1 LFTRLKALVEYFQP
15 MKNIFLFSL
24 FLIICQYTVMAGD
37 VKQYEFGDQ
46 WYPAD
51 PQELNSQLDSFFSA
65 ANPAKA
71 EGEILGIIAPHA
83 GYVFSGPVA
92 AYGFK
97 AIAGAKPDTVI
108 VMGPSHKYYFTGI
121 SVYPDGEFSTPLGN
135 FKIDSAIAKE
145 LGVLHFVNF
154 YKHNFS
160 GEHSVEAELP
170 FLKKVLPG
178 VKIVPIVFGDMDYE
192 ALSAVAQK
200 LVEISQKHKILV
212 IASSDLSHYLDYNLT
227 NAIDGKTVQL
237 IKDNESE
244 KLWDIRNDA
253 NGRACGINDI
263 TAFLRYVNLRGGKIT
278 ILKYLNSGDTSG
290 EKGRVV
296 GYVSALA
303 SITAESVKE
312 SEGQKMEKF
321 SLSED
326 DKKTLLRIARETLQS
341 YLVEGKLSKFKT
353 DSKNLNEN
361 RGAFVTL
368 TEHGQL
374 RGCIG
379 RMVADE
385 PLYKVISEMAI
396 AAAVNDPRFSA
407 VRSTELKDIEIEI
420 SVLTPFAVVKNLDD
434 IKMGTHGL
442 MLRKGFNS
450 GVFLPQVP
458 GEQGWDKKTYL
469 EELGHKAGL
478 SSDAYLDKDATIYSF
493 EAIVFNEKK

>member
-1 LFTRLKALVEYFQP
+1 
-15 MKNIFLFSL
+15 MS
-24 FLIICQYTVMAGD
+24 GD
-37 VKQYEFGDQ
+37 MKQYEFGDQ

-51 PQELNSQLDSFFSA
+51 PKELNAQLDSFFAA
-65 ANPAKA
+65 ANPAKV
-71 EGEILGIIAPHA
+71 EGEILGIISPHA

-97 AIAGAKPDTVI
+97 AITGVKVDTVI

-121 SVYPDGEFSTPLGN
+121 AVYPDGEFATPIGN
-135 FKIDSAIAKE
+135 FKIDSEIAKKFGT
-145 LGVLHFVNF
+145 LPFVNF
-154 YKHNFS
+154 DKHYFS
-160 GEHSVEAELP
+160 AEHSVEAQLP

-178 VKIVPIVFGDMDYE
+178 VKIVPIVFGDTDYE
-192 ALSAVAQK
+192 GLSDVAQK

-212 IASSDLSHYLDYNLT
+212 IASSDLSHFLDYDMT

-237 IKDNESE
+237 IKGNEG
-244 KLWDIRNDA
+244 KQLWDIRNDA

-263 TAFLRYVNLRGGKIT
+263 TAFLRYVTLRGGKMT

-303 SITAESVKE
+303 SVTADAAKE

-321 SLSED
+321 SLSDD

-341 YLVEGKLSKFKT
+341 YLVDGKLSKFKT

-396 AAAVNDPRFSA
+396 AAAVDDPRFPA
-407 VRSTELKDIEIEI
+407 VRSNELKDIEIEI
-420 SVLTPFAVVKNLDD
+420 SVLTPFTIVKNLDD
-434 IKMGTHGL
+434 IKVGTHGL

-458 GEQGWDKKTYL
+458 GEQGWNKKTYL

-478 SSDAYLDKDATIYSF
+478 SSDAYLDKDSTIYSF
-493 EAIVFNEKK
+493 EAIVFGENK